1 MGTVNTEFELPCT
14 QDRAILAIQD
24 TLDRLGWKVLEVSS
38 SRVVVTCPGQN
49 AIQMANFPKLTALL
63 RESGGSTHIA
73 VSVSIVGPLMGV
85 KKVLTGHMGQF
96 VNSISLR
103 AQTNSLAI
111 NPTVAIGEGQ
121 GGPTAAA
128 PDRVAQLE
136 RLKGLL
142 DSGILTNEEFQLEKQ
157 RILQQP

>member
-73 VSVSIVGPLMGV
+73 VSVSIVGPLLGA

-121 GGPTAAA
+121 GGPTPAA